1 MATEPTPPRRPRR
14 LLVIGVAVA
23 LIAAVAVV
31 AVVAGGGGDG
41 GDSTTSDTTSPHATH
56 EAVVAEIPLPGA
68 RAIVAADGSAWV
80 EAEEGIARIDSAT
93 NEVVLRTLRDETIG
107 GLALGSGSVWVATYG
122 DELIRLDATTGE
134 ETARVDAPGTKV
146 AVGADAVWVSDYD
159 SNTVTRVDPTTN
171 QVVDTINVKG
181 EPDDIA
187 AGEGA
192 AWVAGFTKAGFH
204 RIDAAT
210 NEVTSVVEGVDG
222 SAVTVGE
229 GAVWL
234 LSSGALRHIDPTTLE
249 VTPIESSDLCGS
261 AVSVGGG
268 SVWTG
273 CLGDVAHVDPS
284 GSDVSVTTDAVPDH
298 DGLVYGDDALWLT
311 DWSDG
316 RVYRLDP
323 ARLS

>member
-1 MATEPTPPRRPRR
+1 
-14 LLVIGVAVA
+14 VIGVAVA

-31 AVVAGGGGDG
+31 AVVAGGGGES
-41 GDSTTSDTTSPHATH
+41 GDSTTSPHATH
-56 EAVVAEIPLPGA
+56 EAVVAEIALPGA
-68 RAIVAADGSAWV
+68 TAIAAADGSVWV
-80 EAEEGIARIDSAT
+80 EAEEGVARIDPRT

-122 DELIRLDATTGE
+122 DELIRLDAATGE
-134 ETARVDAPGTKV
+134 ETARVDVPGPNV
-146 AVGADAVWVSDYD
+146 AVDDDAVWVTDYD
-159 SNTVTRVDPTTN
+159 SNIVTRVDPATN
-171 QVVDTINVKG
+171 EVVDTISLKG
-181 EPDDIA
+181 EPHYVA

-192 AWVAGFTKAGFH
+192 AWVAGFTKARFH

-210 NEVTSVVEGVDG
+210 NDVTSVADVDS

-234 LSSGALRHIDPTTLE
+234 LSSSALLHIDPATLD
-249 VTPIESSDLCGS
+249 VTPIEDSDLCGS

-268 SVWTG
+268 SVWAG
-273 CLGDVAHVDPS
+273 CFGDIARVDPGS
-284 GSDVSVTTDAVPDH
+284 SDVSVTTDVVPDH

-311 DWSDG
+311 DSSDG